1 MKPLVANGLKLNP
14 VHHNGPIKNG
24 HIPSA
29 AEREL
34 SGIKDIQRG
43 KSFLE
48 ARTAVQKHIEKML
61 NNNPNN
67 SPANSNQSPS
77 SNGATLATETPVIQ
91 RSKLL
96 EVKHTMHGVSHAL
109 PGDLDDVELPPPVH
123 YGVDQAIRSGSVAL
137 KNPGGNLRSR
147 SDFMSNESLTSIV
160 KEPSL
165 ARPVPVQESVN
176 LRVISPDLSPPK
188 SPLSKKI
195 IPIKSDG
202 KSIFS
207 NQKKIGR
214 CLSFHVHC
222 CCALAPLLVFENR
235 LTIFD

>member
-67 SPANSNQSPS
+67 SPANNNQSPS
-77 SNGATLATETPVIQ
+77 SNGTLATETPVIQ

-165 ARPVPVQESVN
+165 ARPGPVQESVN
-176 LRVISPDLSPPK
+176 LRVTSPDLSPPK

-202 KSIFS
+202 RSKFS

-214 CLSFHVHC
+214 CSSFMSIVVRHS
-222 CCALAPLLVFENR
+222 FR
-235 LTIFD
+235 KKKGLTIFD

>member
-1 MKPLVANGLKLNP
+1 MVKPLSNGLKLNP
-14 VHHNGPIKNG
+14 INGPIKNG

-67 SPANSNQSPS
+67 NPGTGGNNHQSPT
-77 SNGATLATETPVIQ
+77 SNGALGLPETPVVQ

-96 EVKHTMHGVSHAL
+96 EVKHSMHGVSHAL
-109 PGDLDDVELPPPVH
+109 PGEMDDVELPPPVH

-165 ARPVPVQESVN
+165 ARSGPVQESVN
-176 LRVISPDLSPPK
+176 LRVTSPDLSPPK

-202 KSIFS
+202 RSIFS
-207 NQKKIGR
+207 KIGTFVFSS
-214 CLSFHVHC
+214 LS
-222 CCALAPLLVFENR
+222 LLLLGIEGKNR
-235 LTIFD
+235 AHDF